1 MSSVRLRAE
10 GIGHRFGAL
19 EVLADIDLDI
29 RPGEVTVLLGPSGC
43 GKSTLLAILGGLLQ
57 PVPRLA
63 LALVGAAARAAG
75 EACAA
80 EAEAAVLVPARRLE
94 LLPTYKANRPPMPDE
109 LRSQLPLITDWS
121 TAAGWPLLREEGRE
135 ADDLI
140 AAVALNCPGQP
151 VAVVTFDK
159 DLAQLVSPGVIEML
173 QPAAKGLL
181 ESFGPAE
188 IEAKFGVP
196 PSAIGDFLALV
207 GDTSDNINGV
217 PSVGPKTAAA
227 LLRQFGTLDA
237 LLANIDAV
245 EKPALRETLRGQTAL
260 LRRNRELV
268 ALDTRLPIGWTGVEG
283 IRRRPPDFDRLFAIA
298 RDHGFHSLEAAIAKA
313 RERFRH
319 QDLFSFMA

>member
-1 MSSVRLRAE
+1 MSDHSRV
-10 GIGHRFGAL
+10 
-19 EVLADIDLDI
+19 
-29 RPGEVTVLLGPSGC
+29 
-43 GKSTLLAILGGLLQ
+43 
-57 PVPRLA
+57 
-63 LALVGAAARAAG
+63 
-75 EACAA
+75 
-80 EAEAAVLVPARRLE
+80 VLVDGFGQIYRHFHAIPVLTNPRGEPVNALFGVARFLFNLDAALPLATYGAMVMDAGRPARRLE
-94 LLPTYKANRPPMPDE
+94 LLPTYKANRPRMPDE
-109 LRSQLPLITDWS
+109 LRSQIPLITDWS
-121 TAAGWPLLREEGRE
+121 SAAGWPLLREEGRE

-181 ESFGPAE
+181 ETFGPAE
-188 IEAKFGVP
+188 IETKFGVP
-196 PSAIGDFLALV
+196 PGAIGDFLALV
-207 GDTSDNINGV
+207 GDTSDNIDGV
-217 PSVGPKTAAA
+217 PGVGPKTATA

-313 RERFRH
+313 RDRFRH